1 MTDEERQR
9 TMDFILRQ
17 QAQFAAG
24 LQKNEKQMT
33 TLRRVVVLMARQ
45 FRNERSDLRER
56 IVALVDAQVR
66 SEERQSRTEA
76 WQARM
81 EESFTRS
88 DARMTRLEADAER
101 TRRDLDTLKYAVESH
116 DDDINALF
124 LINRSNSEAIAKLVA
139 SNDRN
144 GEAIAKLAEIVAGL
158 SRRRNGGADDT

>member
-24 LQKNEKQMT
+24 MQRNEEQMT
-33 TLRRVVVLMARQ
+33 TLRRVAVTMARQ
-45 FRNERSDLRER
+45 FRKERSDLRER
-56 IVALVDAQVR
+56 IAALVDAQVR
-66 SEERQSRTEA
+66 SEERQSRTEE

-101 TRRDLDTLKYAVESH
+101 TRRDLDTLRYAVESH

-124 LINRSNSEAIAKLVA
+124 IINRSNSEAIAKLVV

-158 SRRRNGGADDT
+158 GRRRNGGADDT